1 MGMVMVVIGGIC
13 SIVALV
19 CSIIVL
25 IHAFQ
30 NTVWKGVLGLFC
42 GIYLLIYG
50 FTEFESDK
58 KGLILA
64 GMLGAG
70 ILGSLLTNFGGM
82 QLGLSGP
89 GIGTGAVPISR

>member
-1 MGMVMVVIGGIC
+1 MGMVMVGIGGIC

-30 NTVWKGVLGLFC
+30 NQVWKGVLGLFC

-64 GMLGAG
+64 GILGAG
-70 ILGSLLTNFGGM
+70 ILGSILTNVGAA
-82 QLGLSGP
+82 QLGLTGVGP
-89 GIGTGAVPISR
+89 GAGSMPISR